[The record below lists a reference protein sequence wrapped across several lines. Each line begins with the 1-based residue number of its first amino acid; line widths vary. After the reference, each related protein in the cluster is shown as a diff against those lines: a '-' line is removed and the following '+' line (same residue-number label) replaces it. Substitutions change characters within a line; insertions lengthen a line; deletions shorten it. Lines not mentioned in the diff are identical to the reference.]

1 MMLHNLSNNMV
12 EVETEKFTVLF
23 SYNTPVACKSKVDS
37 KAFKTSRKW
46 SVTTSKHVSK
56 WLNGLEAEPMEQGFF
71 DSLV

>member
-1 MMLHNLSNNMV
+1 MKLNNLGNNMV
-12 EVETEKFTVLF
+12 EVDTEKFTVLV
-23 SYNTPVACKSKVDS
+23 SYSTPVACKSKTDN

-56 WLNGLEAEPMEQGFF
+56 WLNGIEAETIEQGFF